1 MDVFLG
7 HPELGLMVNEITYP
21 SHILD
26 TVALGV
32 WLRKYRDS
40 QVLAISGVAVYKRV
54 SETIGLDNKTFYD
67 ADGAAL
73 RSFQSTGRDG
83 IVRHI
88 MAWTQDEARATAK
101 EMFDAS

>member
-7 HPELGLMVNEITYP
+7 HPELGLMVIDITYP

-54 SETIGLDNKTFYD
+54 SETIGLDNKNFYH
-67 ADGAAL
+67 AYSARRCAPSRA
-73 RSFQSTGRDG
+73 RSGTASCGTSWRGR
-83 IVRHI
+83 R
-88 MAWTQDEARATAK
+88 TRR
-101 EMFDAS
+101 